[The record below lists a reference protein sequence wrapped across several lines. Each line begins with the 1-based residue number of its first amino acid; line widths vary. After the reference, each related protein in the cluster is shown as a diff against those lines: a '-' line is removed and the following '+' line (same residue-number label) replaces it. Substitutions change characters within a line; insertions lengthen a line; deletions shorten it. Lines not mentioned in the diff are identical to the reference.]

1 MSGRN
6 SWKVAALV
14 ALAALLAVFTAP
26 VIRARLAGN
35 QGDEE
40 ASGAS
45 TGSDQGASPTANG
58 RGGGS
63 SMSPSA
69 DASAGSFSASG
80 KPDLRPESPE
90 ERERKAKVARAM
102 DLSTI
107 RGLITTLKTS
117 AVDENTAIQS
127 STLQALK
134 RYGATARPLI
144 EDELAQAKDDRVRQS
159 LEQALRGTN

>member
-1 MSGRN
+1 MSGRK
-6 SWKVAALV
+6 WWRVAALV

-26 VIRARLAGN
+26 AIRSRLTERQGSPDSEVASLPSGEGALANGKGAGN
-35 QGDEE
+35 QPSP
-40 ASGAS
+40 AGAS
-45 TGSDQGASPTANG
+45 SAATATAH
-58 RGGGS
+58 RE
-63 SMSPSA
+63 PLA
-69 DASAGSFSASG
+69 T
-80 KPDLRPESPE
+80 RPETAE
-90 ERERKAKVARAM
+90 EKERKAKVARAM

-159 LEQALRGTN
+159 LEQALHGTK